1 MPKKRSISRKDWA
14 AGTLRE
20 NFTAAESSWQEGEL
34 FFRGRVVEVHKG
46 FAFVSSE
53 SVKRC
58 IELNEVWLGTVPG
71 RFLLGRKS
79 TRKLLAVGDLV
90 LCEKQLQREGDLPS
104 CSIMRVAPRHTSL
117 SRVDPLN
124 SAFEHVIAANID
136 ILVIVA
142 SFVTPPLSF
151 ALIDRYL
158 VLATMRKIQPVIV
171 LNKLDLLLELP
182 EVEQHEYTDRV
193 SYYKS
198 LGYQMLMV
206 QADVADFRAQQDLQ
220 ELQRTLIDRISVFS
234 GHSGVGKSSLI
245 NLFSPVIPQAVEEH
259 GALTRSGRHVT
270 TYASLLSLQTGGFV
284 IDTPGIKQFSLGRIV
299 AHELGS
305 YFPEFEDHRSG
316 CRYRVCLH
324 DKEPIC
330 GVKEAVSAGD
340 ICRERYLSYLA
351 LKDG

>member
-14 AGTLRE
+14 ADTLRE
-20 NFTAAESSWQEGEL
+20 NFTAEESDWQEGEL

-53 SVKRC
+53 HVIRS
-58 IELNEVWLGTVPG
+58 IDLNTVWLGTVPG

-79 TRKLLAVGDLV
+79 TRKLLAVGDRV
-90 LCEKQLQREGDLPS
+90 LCERQLQCEKDLPS
-104 CSIMRVAPRHTSL
+104 CSIMRVAPRRTSL
-117 SRVDPLN
+117 SRVDPFN
-124 SAFEHVIAANID
+124 PAFEHVIAANID
-136 ILVIVA
+136 VLVIVA

-158 VLATMRKIQPVIV
+158 VLAAMRKIQPVIV
-171 LNKLDLLLELP
+171 LNKLDLLHALP
-182 EVEQHEYTDRV
+182 EAESRGYTNRV

-198 LGYQMLMV
+198 LGYQVLMV
-206 QADVADFRAQQDLQ
+206 QADGADLRDQQDLQ
-220 ELQRTLIDRISVFS
+220 ELQRILVDIISVFS

-245 NLFSPVIPQAVEEH
+245 NLFSPVIPQAVEEQ
-259 GALTRSGRHVT
+259 GALTDSGRHIT

-299 AHELGS
+299 AHELEN
-305 YFPEFEDHRSG
+305 YFPEFKAYRGG

-324 DKEPIC
+324 DKEPVC
-330 GVKEAVSAGD
+330 GVKEAVAAGD